1 MPRLQP
7 ITLLWFAIAA
17 TVLLSDQYSKL
28 WIMERY
34 AYGEGEFITSFFN
47 LVRAHNYGA
56 AFSFLSDAG
65 GWQRWAFSLLAAVI
79 SVVIALWIARLPVQR
94 KLEGLALALILGGAL
109 GNLYDR
115 LTLGYVVDFLDFHW
129 SASHFPAFNIADSGI
144 SVGAVLL
151 ILDGF
156 INKIDGYLKENQIT
170 NYDIPI
176 ELFINKIKKSGGS
189 AHILGLASDGG
200 VHSSIDHLLATMTI
214 MSKHDIPI
222 LIHVLT
228 DGRDVAPKS
237 AEKYINKLLI

>member
-1 MPRLQP
+1 M
-7 ITLLWFAIAA
+7 
-17 TVLLSDQYSKL
+17 LSYVAL
-28 WIMERY
+28 PT
-34 AYGEGEFITSFFN
+34 YGEGEFITSFFN

-129 SASHFPAFNIADSGI
+129 SASHLPAFNIADSGI

-156 INKIDGYLKENQIT
+156 INKPDSQ
-170 NYDIPI
+170 
-176 ELFINKIKKSGGS
+176 
-189 AHILGLASDGG
+189 
-200 VHSSIDHLLATMTI
+200 AT
-214 MSKHDIPI
+214 D
-222 LIHVLT
+222 
-228 DGRDVAPKS
+228 
-237 AEKYINKLLI
+237 

>member
-129 SASHFPAFNIADSGI
+129 SGSHFPAFNIADSGI

-156 INKIDGYLKENQIT
+156 INK
-170 NYDIPI
+170 
-176 ELFINKIKKSGGS
+176 
-189 AHILGLASDGG
+189 SDGQ
-200 VHSSIDHLLATMTI
+200 T
-214 MSKHDIPI
+214 
-222 LIHVLT
+222 T
-228 DGRDVAPKS
+228 DKD
-237 AEKYINKLLI
+237 